1 MYKYKT
7 TNNAIAALEITFT
20 QRYKRDNISLSQ
32 LNNATDEII
41 KKGITKFN
49 DVIYIV
55 DEYDI
60 LN

>member
-20 QRYKRDNISLSQ
+20 QRYKRDKISLSQ